1 MIGTLLLISEHSGRP
16 QTNEGACPLS
26 FPLFLPPTPIG
37 AIRYIYIPM
46 CISIYICYC
55 RYSMRLRGELSD
67 RRFSCL
73 LGSPF
78 PSTSSSYLRLRP
90 IRLDNILLIPK
101 LYNLVSFINFYSN
114 ALCVFHSDGETRG
127 REELTPSISSSS
139 TSAPSSALHFWPS
152 AGEFH
157 YIYLYIII
165 IYKKNILYAFVT

>member
-1 MIGTLLLISEHSGRP
+1 LLISEHSGRP

-55 RYSMRLRGELSD
+55 RYSMRLRGELSED
-67 RRFSCL
+67 FLEELRKAESPPPRIP
-73 LGSPF
+73 PF

-139 TSAPSSALHFWPS
+139 TSAPSSALHFGHLREKS
-152 AGEFH
+152 II
-157 YIYLYIII
+157 YIY
-165 IYKKNILYAFVT
+165 IY